1 MASDKTG
8 KGEALASNGGLQQL
22 HVYSSCVWWSPTRV
36 GTCTNQFDDHW
47 VISYSVTVAIFSP
60 VRDTVTLQF
69 DHVLFIFSQ
78 RQYAYASSTYPY
90 ANLSPPVQ
98 SNEVSN
104 GLVCMAMVHLWI
116 HMIVLCPTGI
126 SWSGQTV
133 LKSLCPEQGNFFLLR
148 WRPVH
153 NMTLAVQASVSVV
166 GESILSP
173 VKYKFLDNLI
183 GWMLTNAG
191 KMMLELN

>member
-1 MASDKTG
+1 MFPG
-8 KGEALASNGGLQQL
+8 CFCLMHLLLACLQHTHTSAPRHPHL
-22 HVYSSCVWWSPTRV
+22 WC
-36 GTCTNQFDDHW
+36 F
-47 VISYSVTVAIFSP
+47 ISP
-60 VRDTVTLQF
+60 VWDTVILQF
-69 DHVLFIFSQ
+69 DHVLFISSQ
-78 RQYAYASSTYPY
+78 RQYASSTYPY

-148 WRPVH
+148 LD
-153 NMTLAVQASVSVV
+153 NMCKVAFQFPLSLWQLECEVLGLAQVDKISSTLFLL
-166 GESILSP
+166 LSP
-173 VKYKFLDNLI
+173 HHTGGPTRGVF
-183 GWMLTNAG
+183 TNRG
-191 KMMLELN
+191 QQPDPTG